1 MNKANNKWIV
11 IFIGSVFAVSVVYNT
26 QFTKSSM
33 QSRGYL
39 LLNDPQSNTKPNSA
53 FEKIAHQVYSQ
64 DICNKDNMITESH
77 EPKAFDLQEWL
88 QHSTDGGLKN
98 EDRVMLAKYYG
109 TANSIFEWGLGE
121 SSYMAG
127 YFNVSRY
134 AGVDSEATWVSN
146 ARDKVRTKRIFNRV
160 VLNLAHQV
168 CF

>member
-1 MNKANNKWIV
+1 MNKTNNKWIV

-26 QFTKSSM
+26 QFTKFSM
-33 QSRGYL
+33 QSRNYL

-64 DICNKDNMITESH
+64 DICNKDNMITESQ

-88 QHSTDGGLKN
+88 QHSTDGGLNNK
-98 EDRVMLAKYYG
+98 DRIMLAKYYG

-146 ARDKVRTKRIFNRV
+146 ARDKVRTKRI
-160 VLNLAHQV
+160 
-168 CF
+168 